1 MSLIRKFLRE
11 ENIHLALRQIETY
24 HQAQDMLL
32 EQLRWDSRVTN
43 FDAFAAAVVETGAP
57 VLEEGGHGILIAHG
71 RTDAVK
77 TLTIAAGRPEGGCT
91 AVTDATVPLCLVF
104 VLGIP
109 NASNADYLRA
119 VGIIA
124 RACRN
129 EITRSQLLAAPTP
142 EAFISILSSVEK
154 TI

>member
-1 MSLIRKFLRE
+1 MGLIQKFLRE
-11 ENIHLALRQIETY
+11 ENINLELRPIETC
-24 HQAQDMLL
+24 HQAQAMLL

-43 FDAFAAAVVETGAP
+43 FADFAAAVTETDAP

-77 TLTIAAGRPEGGCT
+77 TLTIAAGRLEGGCI
-91 AVTDATVPLCLVF
+91 AVTDSTVPLCLIF

-109 NASNADYLRA
+109 NASNADYLRV

-129 EITRSQLLAAPTP
+129 ETTRSELIAAPTP
-142 EAFISILSSVEK
+142 EEFISVLSRVEK